1 MQDCR
6 LQIVACKAYR
16 PSLSGRS
23 VRRRNATMTASSPT
37 DETVD
42 FGSVGPVL
50 RSDVDVRF
58 FHFATVF
65 GLIPYRL
72 DSALRLS

>member
-1 MQDCR
+1 
-6 LQIVACKAYR
+6 
-16 PSLSGRS
+16 
-23 VRRRNATMTASSPT
+23 MTASSPT

-72 DSALRLS
+72 AIDLRLS